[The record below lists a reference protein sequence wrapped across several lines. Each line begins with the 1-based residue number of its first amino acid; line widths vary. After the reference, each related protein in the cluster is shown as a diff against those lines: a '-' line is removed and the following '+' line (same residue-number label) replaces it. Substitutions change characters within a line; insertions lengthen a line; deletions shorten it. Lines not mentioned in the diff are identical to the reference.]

1 MASILNVD
9 KVRATGSTTDGVL
22 IDSSGR
28 VTLGVPVY
36 VKCTGASTQLT
47 TTGSYDTLDMSSL
60 TFQSGGFSLSS
71 DKVTVPVAGAY
82 RYSFAV
88 AKNFTTDRRAMGVRI
103 QKNDSGGVESYD
115 HFTMKHVSGTTHGMM
130 TGGGIVE
137 CSANDTV
144 RVQVREYDSNNGDF
158 SLTEFSMDLIG

>member
-1 MASILNVD
+1 MTGIIKVD
-9 KVRATGSTTDGVL
+9 TIQNNGGTTGLT

-36 VKCTGASTQLT
+36 VKCTGAATTLT
-47 TTGSYDTLDMSSL
+47 STGSYDTLDMSTLS
-60 TFQSGGFSLSS
+60 FQSGGFSLAS
-71 DKVTVPVAGAY
+71 DKVTVPVTGAY

-88 AKNFTTDRRAMGVRI
+88 AKNFTSDRRAMGVRI
-103 QKNDSGGVESYD
+103 QKNDSGGVEQYD

-158 SLTEFSMDLIG
+158 VLIEFSMDLIG